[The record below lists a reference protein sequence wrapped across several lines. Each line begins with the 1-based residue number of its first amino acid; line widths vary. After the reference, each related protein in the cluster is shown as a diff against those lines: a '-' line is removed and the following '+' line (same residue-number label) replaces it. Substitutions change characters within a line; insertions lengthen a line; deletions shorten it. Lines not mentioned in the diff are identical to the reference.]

1 MEYNTHLNEPI
12 QLSPR
17 EKQVLELLARG
28 LSCEEIGC
36 QLCISAHTV
45 IFHRNGLKQRLRAK
59 NSCELIYYGCKLKI
73 I

>member
-28 LSCEEIGC
+28 LSCEAIGSR
-36 QLCISAHTV
+36 LKISSTTV
-45 IFHRNGLKQRLRAK
+45 ISHRNNMKQKFGAK
-59 NSCELIYYGCKLKI
+59 NSCELVFCGCK
-73 I
+73 